1 MWIPRANAPTSR
13 PGGGGGTVEK
23 TADRQTATVGSVI
36 AYRITFRAR
45 SRGFFSG
52 LYLLDRIPRRLA
64 LVNVSGVAAPG
75 LRKVLGRCRSTR
87 QVLCRLPSV
96 PPGVSVSFTVRTR
109 ATASGTV
116 VNSGTAGSNGGPASG
131 SGAGSS
137 NGSASAAGVIHS
149 DRSRVTIRPRKAVR
163 PQFTG

>member
-1 MWIPRANAPTSR
+1 M
-13 PGGGGGTVEK
+13 
-23 TADRQTATVGSVI
+23 
-36 AYRITFRAR
+36 
-45 SRGFFSG
+45 
-52 LYLLDRIPRRLA
+52 
-64 LVNVSGVAAPG
+64 
-75 LRKVLGRCRSTR
+75 
-87 QVLCRLPSV
+87 LCGLPSV

-131 SGAGSS
+131 SRASS

-149 DRSRVTIRPRKAVR
+149 DRSRVKIRPRKAVR